1 MYVKL
6 PPRDLN
12 LGPYP
17 PYSINTYTC
26 GMTIT
31 SKVCSGKSC

>member
-1 MYVKL
+1 MYICVKL

-17 PYSINTYTC
+17 HTHKYLYLSNDHHTNDARW
-26 GMTIT
+26 
-31 SKVCSGKSC
+31 